1 MREHEFNLVSVPVTP
16 ESLPEYDCVL
26 VATNHDVFD
35 YPMIQQYAQL
45 IVDSRG
51 VYQDHAENVVN
62 A

>member
-1 MREHEFNLVSVPVTP
+1 VPVTP
-16 ESLPEYDCVL
+16 ETPPGYDGIL

-35 YPMIQQYAQL
+35 YSMIQQHAKL

-51 VYQDHAENVVN
+51 VYQDHAENMVK